1 MATMQKW
8 QMEHFEDK
16 VKRQF
21 NPLIEDQELL
31 IRQYRTEATNKAV
44 DKLAKKMG
52 ADKIINDFRKAEKM
66 LADAR
71 ASAITFF
78 DKKKPKDKELNYQ
91 FTSRSSDRLELSDCE
106 EQLRDWASNLVDKEI
121 EKRPEGSKLA
131 HLKELKCKAMDT
143 IKECGSPE
151 ALAVA
156 LDKVSN
162 KIGIT
167 WNTDIKA
174 IPQIK

>member
-31 IRQYRTEATNKAV
+31 IRQYKTDATNKAV

-78 DKKKPKDKELNYQ
+78 DKKKPKDKELDYSFRNNA
-91 FTSRSSDRLELSDCE
+91 DRLSLNDCE

-121 EKRPEGSKLA
+121 EKRPEGSKLRN
-131 HLKELKCKAMDT
+131 LKELKLKALDT

-151 ALAVA
+151 ALAIA
-156 LDKVSN
+156 LNQVSK
-162 KIGIT
+162 KIGLS
-167 WNTDIKA
+167 WEQDLKA
-174 IPQIK
+174 LPSIN

>member
-52 ADKIINDFRKAEKM
+52 ADKIINDFRKAEKN

>member
-31 IRQYRTEATNKAV
+31 IKQYRTQATNVAV
-44 DKLAKKMG
+44 GKLAKKMG
-52 ADKIINDFRKAEKM
+52 ADKIINDFRKAEKN

-78 DKKKPKDKELNYQ
+78 DKKKPKDKELAYA
-91 FTSRSSDRLELSDCE
+91 FTGRSSDRLELSDCE

-121 EKRPEGSKLA
+121 AKRPEGSKLA

>member
-8 QMEHFEDK
+8 QMEHFEHK

-21 NPLIEDQELL
+21 DPLIEDQELL
-31 IRQYRTEATNKAV
+31 IRQFRTKATNVAV

-66 LADAR
+66 LANAR
-71 ASAITFF
+71 ANAITFF
-78 DKKKPKDKELNYQ
+78 DKKKPKDKELNYN
-91 FTSRSSDRLELSDCE
+91 FRNRDDRLELSDCE

-167 WNTDIKA
+167 WHTDIKA

>member
-1 MATMQKW
+1 MSKTMQKW

-52 ADKIINDFRKAEKM
+52 ADKIINDFRKAEKD
-66 LADAR
+66 LSNAR

-78 DKKKPKDKELNYQ
+78 DKKKPKDKELNYN
-91 FTSRSSDRLELSDCE
+91 FRNRDDRLSLDDCE
-106 EQLRDWASNLVDKEI
+106 EQLRDWAANLVDKELD
-121 EKRPEGSKLA
+121 KRPEGQKLRT
-131 HLKELKCKAMDT
+131 LKELKLKALDT
-143 IKECGSPE
+143 VKECGSPE
-151 ALAVA
+151 SLAIALNQ
-156 LDKVSN
+156 VSN
-162 KIGIT
+162 KIGLT
-167 WNTDIKA
+167 WEQDLKA
-174 IPQIK
+174 LPNVN

>member
-1 MATMQKW
+1 MQKW

-167 WNTDIKA
+167 WHTDIKA

>member
-1 MATMQKW
+1 MRW
-8 QMEHFEDK
+8 
-16 VKRQF
+16 
-21 NPLIEDQELL
+21 LIH
-31 IRQYRTEATNKAV
+31 
-44 DKLAKKMG
+44 
-52 ADKIINDFRKAEKM
+52 
-66 LADAR
+66 ADAFWVMS

-106 EQLRDWASNLVDKEI
+106 EQLRDWATNLVEKEI

>member
-1 MATMQKW
+1 MATMQEW

-31 IRQYRTEATNKAV
+31 IKQYRTEATNKAV

-52 ADKIINDFRKAEKM
+52 ADKIINDFRKAEKN

>member
-8 QMEHFEDK
+8 QMEHFEKK

-31 IRQYRTEATNKAV
+31 IRQYKTDATNKAV

-66 LADAR
+66 LANAR

-78 DKKKPKDKELNYQ
+78 DKKKPKDKELDYSFRNNA
-91 FTSRSSDRLELSDCE
+91 SDRLSLNDCE

-121 EKRPEGSKLA
+121 EKRPEGSKLRT
-131 HLKELKCKAMDT
+131 LKELKLKALDT

-151 ALAVA
+151 ALAIA
-156 LDKVSN
+156 LNQVSK
-162 KIGIT
+162 KIGLS
-167 WNTDIKA
+167 WEQDLKA
-174 IPQIK
+174 LPSIN

>member
-31 IRQYRTEATNKAV
+31 IRQYKTDATNKAV

-78 DKKKPKDKELNYQ
+78 DKKKPKDKELDYSFRNNA
-91 FTSRSSDRLELSDCE
+91 SDRLSLNYCE

-121 EKRPEGSKLA
+121 EKRPEGSKLRT
-131 HLKELKCKAMDT
+131 LKELKLKALDT

-151 ALAVA
+151 ALAIA
-156 LDKVSN
+156 LNQVSK
-162 KIGIT
+162 KIGLS
-167 WNTDIKA
+167 WEQDLKA
-174 IPQIK
+174 LPSIN

>member
-1 MATMQKW
+1 
-8 QMEHFEDK
+8 MEHFEDK

-31 IRQYRTEATNKAV
+31 IRQFRTEATNVAV
-44 DKLAKKMG
+44 GKLAKKMG
-52 ADKIINDFRKAEKM
+52 ADKIINDFKKAEKM

>member
-1 MATMQKW
+1 MQKW

-31 IRQYRTEATNKAV
+31 IRQFRTKATNVAV

-52 ADKIINDFRKAEKM
+52 ADKIINDFRKAEKN

-71 ASAITFF
+71 ANAITFF
-78 DKKKPKDKELNYQ
+78 DKKKPKDKEQTYA
-91 FTSRSSDRLELSDCE
+91 FSGRSSDRLELSDCE

>member
-31 IRQYRTEATNKAV
+31 IKQYRTEATNVAV
-44 DKLAKKMG
+44 GKLAKKMG
-52 ADKIINDFRKAEKM
+52 ADKIINDFRKAEKN

-71 ASAITFF
+71 ANAITFF
-78 DKKKPKDKELNYQ
+78 DKKKPKDKELTYA
-91 FTSRSSDRLELSDCE
+91 FTGRNSDRLELSDCE

>member
-21 NPLIEDQELL
+21 NPLIQDQELL
-31 IRQYRTEATNKAV
+31 IKQYRTQATNVAV
-44 DKLAKKMG
+44 GKLAKKMG
-52 ADKIINDFRKAEKM
+52 ADKIINDFRKAEKN

-71 ASAITFF
+71 ANAITFF
-78 DKKKPKDKELNYQ
+78 DKKKPKDKELTYA
-91 FTSRSSDRLELSDCE
+91 FTGRSSDRLELSDCE

>member
-8 QMEHFEDK
+8 QVEHFEDK

-31 IRQYRTEATNKAV
+31 IRQFRTKATNVAV

-52 ADKIINDFRKAEKM
+52 ADKIISDFKKAEKN

-71 ASAITFF
+71 ANAITFF
-78 DKKKPKDKELNYQ
+78 DKKKPKDKELNYN
-91 FTSRSSDRLELSDCE
+91 FRRDHSELSLTDCE
-106 EQLRDWASNLVDKEI
+106 EQLRDWASNLVDKEL
-121 EKRPEGSKLA
+121 EKRPEGSKLRT
-131 HLKELKCKAMDT
+131 LKELKTKALDT

-162 KIGIT
+162 KIGIS

-174 IPQIK
+174 LPQIK

>member
-31 IRQYRTEATNKAV
+31 IRQFRTEATNVAV

-52 ADKIINDFRKAEKM
+52 ADKIINDFKKAEKN
-66 LADAR
+66 LAAAR
-71 ASAITFF
+71 ANAITFF
-78 DKKKPKDKELNYQ
+78 DKKKPKDKELNYN
-91 FTSRSSDRLELSDCE
+91 FRNNRHDDLSLSDCE
-106 EQLRDWASNLVDKEI
+106 EQLRDWASNLVDKEL
-121 EKRPEGSKLA
+121 EKRPEGSKLRT
-131 HLKELKCKAMDT
+131 LKELKTKALDT

>member
-31 IRQYRTEATNKAV
+31 IKQYRTEATNKAV

-52 ADKIINDFRKAEKM
+52 ADKIINDFRKAEKN

-78 DKKKPKDKELNYQ
+78 DKKKPKDKELNYN
-91 FTSRSSDRLELSDCE
+91 FRNGRDDRLELSDCE

-167 WNTDIKA
+167 WHTDIKA

>member
-31 IRQYRTEATNKAV
+31 IKQYRTEATNKAV

-52 ADKIINDFRKAEKM
+52 ADKIINDFRKAEKN

-78 DKKKPKDKELNYQ
+78 DKKKPKDKELNYNFRSQ
-91 FTSRSSDRLELSDCE
+91 SR
-106 EQLRDWASNLVDKEI
+106 
-121 EKRPEGSKLA
+121 
-131 HLKELKCKAMDT
+131 
-143 IKECGSPE
+143 
-151 ALAVA
+151 
-156 LDKVSN
+156 
-162 KIGIT
+162 
-167 WNTDIKA
+167 
-174 IPQIK
+174 

>member
-1 MATMQKW
+1 MQKW

-31 IRQYRTEATNKAV
+31 IKQYRTEATNKAV

-52 ADKIINDFRKAEKM
+52 ADKIINDFRKAEKN

-78 DKKKPKDKELNYQ
+78 DKKKPKDKELNYN
-91 FTSRSSDRLELSDCE
+91 FRNGRDDRLELSDCE

>member
-31 IRQYRTEATNKAV
+31 IRQYKTDATNKAV

-66 LADAR
+66 LANAR

-78 DKKKPKDKELNYQ
+78 DKKKPKDKELDYSFRNNA
-91 FTSRSSDRLELSDCE
+91 SDRLSLNDCE
-106 EQLRDWASNLVDKEI
+106 GQLRDWASNLVDKEI
-121 EKRPEGSKLA
+121 EKRPEGSKLRT
-131 HLKELKCKAMDT
+131 LKELKLKALDT

-151 ALAVA
+151 ALAIA
-156 LDKVSN
+156 LNQVSK
-162 KIGIT
+162 KIGLS
-167 WNTDIKA
+167 WEQDLKA
-174 IPQIK
+174 LPSIN

>member
-21 NPLIEDQELL
+21 DPLIEDQELL
-31 IRQYRTEATNKAV
+31 IRQFRTKATNVAV

-52 ADKIINDFRKAEKM
+52 ADKIINDFRKAEKN

-71 ASAITFF
+71 ANAITFF
-78 DKKKPKDKELNYQ
+78 DKKKPKDKELTYAFSGRN
-91 FTSRSSDRLELSDCE
+91 SDRLELSDCE

>member
-31 IRQYRTEATNKAV
+31 IRQYKTDATNKAV

-78 DKKKPKDKELNYQ
+78 DKKKPKDKELDYSFRNNA
-91 FTSRSSDRLELSDCE
+91 DRLSLNDCE

-121 EKRPEGSKLA
+121 EKRPEGSKLRT
-131 HLKELKCKAMDT
+131 LKELKLKALDT

-151 ALAVA
+151 ALAIA
-156 LDKVSN
+156 LNQVSK
-162 KIGIT
+162 KIGLS
-167 WNTDIKA
+167 WEQDLKA
-174 IPQIK
+174 LPSVN

>member
-31 IRQYRTEATNKAV
+31 IRQYKTDATNKAV

-66 LADAR
+66 LANAR

-78 DKKKPKDKELNYQ
+78 DKKKPKDKELDYSFRNNA
-91 FTSRSSDRLELSDCE
+91 SDRLSLNDCE

-121 EKRPEGSKLA
+121 EKRPEGSKLRN
-131 HLKELKCKAMDT
+131 LKELKLKALDT

-151 ALAVA
+151 ALAIA
-156 LDKVSN
+156 LNQVSK
-162 KIGIT
+162 KIGLS
-167 WNTDIKA
+167 WEQDLKA
-174 IPQIK
+174 LPSIN

>member
-1 MATMQKW
+1 
-8 QMEHFEDK
+8 
-16 VKRQF
+16 
-21 NPLIEDQELL
+21 
-31 IRQYRTEATNKAV
+31 
-44 DKLAKKMG
+44 MG
-52 ADKIINDFRKAEKM
+52 ADKIINDFRKAEKN

-78 DKKKPKDKELNYQ
+78 DKKKPKDKELNYN
-91 FTSRSSDRLELSDCE
+91 FRNGRDDRLELSDCE

-167 WNTDIKA
+167 WHTDIKA

>member
-31 IRQYRTEATNKAV
+31 IKQYRTEATNKAV

-52 ADKIINDFRKAEKM
+52 ADKIINDFRKAEKN

-78 DKKKPKDKELNYQ
+78 DKKKPKDKELNYS
-91 FTSRSSDRLELSDCE
+91 FRNGRDDRLELSDCE

>member
-52 ADKIINDFRKAEKM
+52 ADKIINDFRKAEKN

-78 DKKKPKDKELNYQ
+78 DKKKPKDKELTYA
-91 FTSRSSDRLELSDCE
+91 FTGRNSDRLELSDCE

-167 WNTDIKA
+167 WHTDIKA

>member
-1 MATMQKW
+1 MP
-8 QMEHFEDK
+8 ENNIS
-16 VKRQF
+16 V
-21 NPLIEDQELL
+21 
-31 IRQYRTEATNKAV
+31 TNV
-44 DKLAKKMG
+44 V
-52 ADKIINDFRKAEKM
+52 
-66 LADAR
+66 
-71 ASAITFF
+71 AITFF
-78 DKKKPKDKELNYQ
+78 DKKKPKDKELNYN
-91 FTSRSSDRLELSDCE
+91 FRNGRDDRLELSDCE

>member
-31 IRQYRTEATNKAV
+31 IRQFRTKATNVAV

-52 ADKIINDFRKAEKM
+52 ADKIINDFRKAEKN

-71 ASAITFF
+71 ANAITFF
-78 DKKKPKDKELNYQ
+78 DKKKPKDKELTYAFSGRN
-91 FTSRSSDRLELSDCE
+91 SDRLELSDCE

>member
-31 IRQYRTEATNKAV
+31 IKQYRTEATNKAV

-52 ADKIINDFRKAEKM
+52 ADKIINDFRKAEKN

-78 DKKKPKDKELNYQ
+78 DKKKPKDKELTYA
-91 FTSRSSDRLELSDCE
+91 FTGRNSDRLELSDCE

>member
-8 QMEHFEDK
+8 QMEHFEQK
-16 VKRQF
+16 VERQF
-21 NPLIEDQELL
+21 NPLIQDQELL
-31 IRQYRTEATNKAV
+31 IKQYRTQATNVAV
-44 DKLAKKMG
+44 GKLAKKMG
-52 ADKIINDFRKAEKM
+52 ADKIINDFRKAEKN

-78 DKKKPKDKELNYQ
+78 DKKKPKDKELNYN
-91 FTSRSSDRLELSDCE
+91 FRNGRDDRLELSDCE

-167 WNTDIKA
+167 WHTDIKA

>member
-31 IRQYRTEATNKAV
+31 IKQYRTEATNKAV

-52 ADKIINDFRKAEKM
+52 ADKIINDFRKAEKN

-121 EKRPEGSKLA
+121 EKRPEGSKRA

-167 WNTDIKA
+167 WHTDIKA